1 MLGGGLFGYSED
13 FSREVGVFLIKKL
26 GKLIELIDWD
36 WFGETFLSK
45 LNCGPEKGDLGLE
58 KRGTI
63 RKESHGQGDIAFVS
77 KCISVPLT
85 NRLIGETV
93 QNEKLTVHINAIEG
107 MN

>member
-1 MLGGGLFGYSED
+1 M
-13 FSREVGVFLIKKL
+13 GVFLIEKL
-26 GKLIELIDWD
+26 AKLVKLIGWD
-36 WFGETFLSK
+36 LFGETFLSK

-77 KCISVPLT
+77 KRIPVPLT
-85 NRLIGETV
+85 NGLIGETV
-93 QNEKLTVHINAIEG
+93 NNEKLTVHINAIEG